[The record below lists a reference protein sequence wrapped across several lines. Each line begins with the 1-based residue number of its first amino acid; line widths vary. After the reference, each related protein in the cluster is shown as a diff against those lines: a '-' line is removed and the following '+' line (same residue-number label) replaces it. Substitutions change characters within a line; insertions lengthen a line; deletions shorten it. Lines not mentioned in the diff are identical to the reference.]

1 MQLNTTYTQNGI
13 DGEKGY
19 VTLGDIGSAVITA
32 SAFIIFGAVATFI
45 IGGAYLRGAWL
56 IHNGPLGGGEFYSPI
71 ELSCVLL
78 FIVAS
83 VLIVVLIAAYI
94 VSKLASIRVATC
106 ERKDGD
112 E

>member
-1 MQLNTTYTQNGI
+1 MSLNKLLCKHFD

-71 ELSCVLL
+71 ELSRVLL

-106 ERKDGD
+106 GRKEGD
-112 E
+112 